1 MNNPEWRWVYVS
13 LLAAGFFLVVA
24 VYANAA
30 MDCLSGVCAVTFISG
45 FLFICGVATA
55 LLFWTRARAMDAI
68 LAGEGLLASWTYPV
82 EEMRQSAERE
92 YQDYREA
99 NRSLLYVVGGFIL
112 IAMVLMILFG
122 GEAGLLTAGVLF
134 GVLVLCGIASVVAPM
149 LEYRRASSSPGRA
162 VITRQGIVYRG
173 AVYPFRSFLMRMDDV
188 RFLKKSR
195 THSPLLA
202 FSFLQLV
209 GLYILRPFEVRVP
222 VPQGEVENAQR
233 IAALLG
239 GPATEEDE
247 EVPGVSGD
255 EGEVC

>member
-1 MNNPEWRWVYVS
+1 M
-13 LLAAGFFLVVA
+13 
-24 VYANAA
+24 
-30 MDCLSGVCAVTFISG
+30 
-45 FLFICGVATA
+45 
-55 LLFWTRARAMDAI
+55 
-68 LAGEGLLASWTYPV
+68 
-82 EEMRQSAERE
+82 
-92 YQDYREA
+92 
-99 NRSLLYVVGGFIL
+99 
-112 IAMVLMILFG
+112 
-122 GEAGLLTAGVLF
+122 
-134 GVLVLCGIASVVAPM
+134 
-149 LEYRRASSSPGRA
+149 
-162 VITRQGIVYRG
+162 YRG

-195 THSPLLA
+195 THPPLLA